1 MLPTQPPQED
11 VLSDPLSYFQ
21 TPSLSWDFQGNDD
34 IFSATIPSAGTL
46 FSSNDVPPPVNPTQ
60 NEKEAKLKQIEA
72 LRAQLQNLEAEL

>member
-1 MLPTQPPQED
+1 MLPTQPPQ

-21 TPSLSWDFQGNDD
+21 IPSLSWNHQGNDD
-34 IFSATIPSAGTL
+34 NCFATAPSAGTL
-46 FSSNDVPPPVNPTQ
+46 FSSDYVPPQVNPTQ